1 MGFIHSKRVPHLL
14 LCAHHPPREC
24 LQPAW
29 LANHR
34 SRVVAN
40 EVRVVYPPPPSFTVA
55 LELVQASLSQL
66 SLDHLVVCGFY
77 AICRLYGLSISFHHL
92 LDMYTGYLTPY
103 RAISNI
109 VEWGDVNTLW
119 FGVRVNVPQNSLGV
133 NSVTGTMVEL
143 YNLFF
148 VPLVY
153 PAIQAY
159 HAMLQREKGVSAPG
173 VSV

>member
-1 MGFIHSKRVPHLL
+1 M
-14 LCAHHPPREC
+14 
-24 LQPAW
+24 
-29 LANHR
+29 
-34 SRVVAN
+34 VAN
-40 EVRVVYPPPPSFTVA
+40 EVRVVYPPPLSFTVA
-55 LELVQASLSQL
+55 LELVQTSLSQL

-103 RAISNI
+103 RAISYI